1 MNEQVLAVPRAAI
14 KDFLKQGFF
23 GAGQADLMGL
33 MGESSVF
40 LDRPA
45 AEQDPSHK
53 QVIPYIVVSQG
64 ERFLVYQRTAK
75 QGEKR
80 LHNKFSLGFGGHINN
95 LDQQSAQPTNLI
107 LSGMVRELNEEIFL
121 PSLRSL
127 RVAGFINDETN
138 PVGQVHLGV
147 VFLVEVANDKFA
159 VNEPEM
165 IEAKWQDAEGI
176 AKVFPFLESWSQ
188 ILWTEC
194 LSNQGRRAPE
204 GSP

>member
-1 MNEQVLAVPRAAI
+1 MNEKVLAVPRDAI
-14 KDFLKQGFF
+14 KGFLKQGFF
-23 GAGQADLMGL
+23 GGGQADLLGL
-33 MGESSVF
+33 MGESLVF

-53 QVIPYIVVSQG
+53 QIIPYIVVAHN

-80 LHNKFSLGFGGHINN
+80 LHNKFSLGFGGHIND
-95 LDQQSAQPTNLI
+95 LDQAGARPTNLI

-121 PSLRSL
+121 PGLSSLK
-127 RVAGFINDETN
+127 VAGFINDDAN

-147 VFLVEVANDKFA
+147 VFLVQVANEKFA

-165 IEAKWQDAEGI
+165 IEAKWYDTEDVV
-176 AKVFPFLESWSQ
+176 KVFPLLESWSQ
-188 ILWTEC
+188 ILWTEY
-194 LSNQGRRAPE
+194 LSRPVESRPV
-204 GSP
+204 

>member
-14 KDFLKQGFF
+14 NGFLKQGFF

-53 QVIPYIVVSQG
+53 QIIPYIVVSHG

-95 LDQQSAQPTNLI
+95 LDQQGSQPTNLI

-121 PSLRSL
+121 PGLSSIK
-127 RVAGFINDETN
+127 VAGFINDETN
-138 PVGQVHLGV
+138 GVGQVHLGV
-147 VFLVEVANDKFA
+147 VFLVEVTSEKFA

-165 IEAKWQDAEGI
+165 IEAKWSDTEEI
-176 AKVFPFLESWSQ
+176 AKVFPLLESWSQ
-188 ILWTEC
+188 ILWSEF
-194 LSNQGRRAPE
+194 LSRPVARAA
-204 GSP
+204 G